1 MAEIREVSPLPN
13 IVSMSRLGAVP
24 ILTIIFV
31 CWGSG
36 NIFPESWFW
45 WTALSIFSIGM
56 ATDALDGYL
65 ARKLDS
71 VTVFG
76 RMMDP
81 LIDKILIQSVLILLS
96 VSAWTSSL
104 VPYWAVILII
114 CRETLI
120 TGLRGYAEVQQIDFS
135 ASKLGKGKTMS
146 QTIAIIMILAGM
158 AIHGA
163 SMQEMLYSEI
173 CYWAM
178 MVATTLTV
186 ISGIDYAIKLR
197 SAMS

>member
-1 MAEIREVSPLPN
+1 MSPWPN

-24 ILTIIFV
+24 ILIVIFV
-31 CWGSG
+31 YWGNG
-36 NIFPESWFW
+36 QFFPDPWFW
-45 WTALSIFSIGM
+45 WIVLGIFSTGM

-71 VTVFG
+71 VTIFG

-81 LIDKILIQSVLILLS
+81 LIDKILIQSMLILLS
-96 VSAWTSSL
+96 VSSWTSNL

-135 ASKLGKGKTMS
+135 ASRLGNGKTMS
-146 QTIAIIMILAGM
+146 QTIAIIMILAGL

-173 CYWAM
+173 CYWAIM
-178 MVATTLTV
+178 IATTLTV
-186 ISGIDYAIKLR
+186 ISGIDYAVKLR
-197 SAMS
+197 YAIN

>member
-13 IVSMSRLGAVP
+13 IVSISRLGAVP

-31 CWGSG
+31 CWGTG

-45 WTALSIFSIGM
+45 WASLSIFSIGM

-81 LIDKILIQSVLILLS
+81 LIDKILIQTMLILLAS
-96 VSAWTSSL
+96 LTWTSTL
-104 VPYWAVILII
+104 VPVWAVILILA
-114 CRETLI
+114 REVLI
-120 TGLRGYAEVQQIDFS
+120 TGLRGFAEVQKIDFS
-135 ASKLGKGKTMS
+135 ASNLGKGKTMS
-146 QTIAIIMILAGM
+146 QTIAIIMILGGFAVHGSSM
-158 AIHGA
+158 A
-163 SMQEMLYSEI
+163 EMVYADI
-173 CYWAM
+173 CFW
-178 MVATTLTV
+178 MVMIATTLTL
-186 ISGIDYAIKLR
+186 ISGLDYIVKLR
-197 SAMS
+197 KAVV

>member
-1 MAEIREVSPLPN
+1 MEEVRKVSPWPN
-13 IVSMSRLGAVP
+13 IVSMSRLVAVP
-24 ILTIIFV
+24 ILIVIFV
-31 CWGSG
+31 FLGDQQ
-36 NIFPESWFW
+36 IFPDPWFW
-45 WTALSIFSIGM
+45 WVVLGIFSTGM
-56 ATDALDGYL
+56 ATDAIDGYL

-71 VTVFG
+71 VTIFG
-76 RMMDP
+76 RMIDP
-81 LIDKILIQSVLILLS
+81 LIDKILIQSMLILLS
-96 VSAWTSSL
+96 MSTWTSTL

-146 QTIAIIMILAGM
+146 QTIAIIMILAGL

-163 SMQEMLYSEI
+163 SMEEMLYSEI
-173 CYWAM
+173 CYWSIM
-178 MVATTLTV
+178 IATTLTV

-197 SAMS
+197 SAMN

>member
-1 MAEIREVSPLPN
+1 MDEVRKVSPWPN
-13 IVSMSRLGAVP
+13 IVRMSRLGAVP
-24 ILTIIFV
+24 ILIVIFV
-31 CWGSG
+31 YWGNG
-36 NIFPESWFW
+36 QFFPDPWFW
-45 WTALSIFSIGM
+45 WIVLGIFSTGM

-71 VTVFG
+71 VTIFG

-81 LIDKILIQSVLILLS
+81 LIDKILIQSMLILLS
-96 VSAWTSSL
+96 VSTWTSNL

-135 ASKLGKGKTMS
+135 ASRLGKGKTMS
-146 QTIAIIMILAGM
+146 QTIAIIMILAGL

-173 CYWAM
+173 CYWAIM
-178 MVATTLTV
+178 IATTLTV
-186 ISGIDYAIKLR
+186 ISGIDYAVKLR
-197 SAMS
+197 YAIN

>member
-31 CWGSG
+31 CWGTG

-45 WTALSIFSIGM
+45 WTSLSIFSIGM

-81 LIDKILIQSVLILLS
+81 LIDKILIQTMLILLAS
-96 VSAWTSSL
+96 STWTSTL
-104 VPYWAVILII
+104 VPVWAVILILA
-114 CRETLI
+114 REVLI
-120 TGLRGYAEVQQIDFS
+120 TGLRGFAEVQKIDFS
-135 ASKLGKGKTMS
+135 ASNLGKGKTMS
-146 QTIAIIMILAGM
+146 QTIAIIMILGGFAVHGSSM
-158 AIHGA
+158 A
-163 SMQEMLYSEI
+163 EMVYADI
-173 CYWAM
+173 CFW
-178 MVATTLTV
+178 MVMIATTLTL
-186 ISGIDYAIKLR
+186 ISGLDYIVKLR
-197 SAMS
+197 KAIV

>member
-1 MAEIREVSPLPN
+1 MSPWPN

-24 ILTIIFV
+24 ILIVIFV
-31 CWGSG
+31 YWGNG
-36 NIFPESWFW
+36 QFFPDPRFW
-45 WTALSIFSIGM
+45 WIVLGIFSTGM

-71 VTVFG
+71 VTIFG

-81 LIDKILIQSVLILLS
+81 LIDKILIQSMLILLS
-96 VSAWTSSL
+96 VSTWTSNL

-135 ASKLGKGKTMS
+135 ASRLGKGKTMS
-146 QTIAIIMILAGM
+146 QTIAIIMILAGL

-173 CYWAM
+173 CYWAIM
-178 MVATTLTV
+178 IATTLTV
-186 ISGIDYAIKLR
+186 ISGIDYAVKLR
-197 SAMS
+197 YAIN

>member
-1 MAEIREVSPLPN
+1 MDEVRKVSPWPN
-13 IVSMSRLGAVP
+13 IVSMSRLGTVP
-24 ILTIIFV
+24 ILIVIFV
-31 CWGSG
+31 CWGDEQ
-36 NIFPESWFW
+36 IFPDSWFW
-45 WTALSIFSIGM
+45 WIVLGIFSIGM

-71 VTVFG
+71 VTIFG

-81 LIDKILIQSVLILLS
+81 LIDKILIQSVLILLC
-96 VSAWTSSL
+96 VSSWTSSL

-146 QTIAIIMILAGM
+146 QTIAIVMILAGM
-158 AIHGA
+158 AIHGV

-178 MVATTLTV
+178 MIATTLTV

>member
-1 MAEIREVSPLPN
+1 
-13 IVSMSRLGAVP
+13 MSRLGAVA
-24 ILTIIFV
+24 IRIVIFFY
-31 CWGSG
+31 WGNG
-36 NIFPESWFW
+36 QFFPDPWFW
-45 WTALSIFSIGM
+45 WIALVIFSTGM

-71 VTVFG
+71 VTIFG

-81 LIDKILIQSVLILLS
+81 LIDKILIQSMLILLS
-96 VSAWTSSL
+96 VSTWTSNL

-114 CRETLI
+114 SRETMV

-135 ASKLGKGKTMS
+135 ASRLGKGKTMS
-146 QTIAIIMILAGM
+146 QTIAIIMILAGL

-173 CYWAM
+173 CYWAIM
-178 MVATTLTV
+178 IATTLTI
-186 ISGIDYAIKLR
+186 ISGIDYALKLR
-197 SAMS
+197 YAINHSSNQ

>member
-1 MAEIREVSPLPN
+1 MDEVRTVSPWPN

-24 ILTIIFV
+24 FLIIIFV
-31 CWGSG
+31 CWG
-36 NIFPESWFW
+36 NNDTFPETWFW
-45 WTALSIFSIGM
+45 WTFLGIFGVGM

-81 LIDKILIQSVLILLS
+81 LIDKVLIQSTLILLA
-96 VSAWTSSL
+96 VSSWTSSL
-104 VPYWAVILII
+104 VPFWAVILII

-146 QTIAIIMILAGM
+146 QTIAIIMILGEM
-158 AIHGA
+158 AVHGP
-163 SMQEMLYSEI
+163 SMIDMFYSEI
-173 CYWAM
+173 CYWAIIL
-178 MVATTLTV
+178 ATTLTI
-186 ISGIDYAIKLR
+186 ISGLDYAIKLR
-197 SAMS
+197 SSMN

>member
-31 CWGSG
+31 CWGTG

-45 WTALSIFSIGM
+45 WASLSIFSIGM

-81 LIDKILIQSVLILLS
+81 LIDKILIQTMLILLAS
-96 VSAWTSSL
+96 STWTSTL
-104 VPYWAVILII
+104 VPVWAVILILA
-114 CRETLI
+114 REVLI
-120 TGLRGYAEVQQIDFS
+120 TGLRGFAEVQKIDFS
-135 ASKLGKGKTMS
+135 ASNLGKGKTMS
-146 QTIAIIMILAGM
+146 QTIAIIMILGGFAVHGSSM
-158 AIHGA
+158 A
-163 SMQEMLYSEI
+163 EMVYADI
-173 CYWAM
+173 CFW
-178 MVATTLTV
+178 MVMIATTLTL
-186 ISGIDYAIKLR
+186 ISGLDYIVKLR
-197 SAMS
+197 KAVV

>member
-1 MAEIREVSPLPN
+1 
-13 IVSMSRLGAVP
+13 MSRLGAVP
-24 ILTIIFV
+24 VLIAIFV
-31 CWGSG
+31 CWG
-36 NIFPESWFW
+36 NEQNFPDSWFW
-45 WTALSIFSIGM
+45 WIVLGIFSIGM

-71 VTVFG
+71 VTIFG

-81 LIDKILIQSVLILLS
+81 LIDKILIQSVLILLC
-96 VSAWTSSL
+96 VSSWTSSL

-146 QTIAIIMILAGM
+146 QTIAIVMILAGM
-158 AIHGA
+158 AIHGV

-178 MVATTLTV
+178 MIATTLTV

>member
-31 CWGSG
+31 CWGTG

-45 WTALSIFSIGM
+45 WASLSIFSIGM

-81 LIDKILIQSVLILLS
+81 LIDKILIQTMLILLAS
-96 VSAWTSSL
+96 STWTSTL
-104 VPYWAVILII
+104 VPVWAVILILA
-114 CRETLI
+114 REVLI
-120 TGLRGYAEVQQIDFS
+120 TGLRGFAEVQKIDFS
-135 ASKLGKGKTMS
+135 ASNLGKGKTMS
-146 QTIAIIMILAGM
+146 QTIAIIMILGGFAVHGSSM
-158 AIHGA
+158 A
-163 SMQEMLYSEI
+163 EMVYADI
-173 CYWAM
+173 CFWM
-178 MVATTLTV
+178 VMVATTLTL
-186 ISGIDYAIKLR
+186 ISGLDYIVKLR
-197 SAMS
+197 KAVV

>member
-76 RMMDP
+76 RMIDP
-81 LIDKILIQSVLILLS
+81 LIDKILIQTMLILLAS
-96 VSAWTSSL
+96 SAWTSEL
-104 VPYWAVILII
+104 VPVWAVILILA
-114 CRETLI
+114 REVLI
-120 TGLRGYAEVQQIDFS
+120 TGLRGFAEVQKIDFS
-135 ASKLGKGKTMS
+135 ASNLGKGKTMS
-146 QTIAIIMILAGM
+146 QTIAIIMILGGLAV
-158 AIHGA
+158 HGS
-163 SMQEMLYSEI
+163 SMSEMIYADI
-173 CYWAM
+173 CFW
-178 MVATTLTV
+178 MVMIATTLTL
-186 ISGIDYAIKLR
+186 ISGLDYIIKLR
-197 SAMS
+197 KAVA

>member
-1 MAEIREVSPLPN
+1 MDEGKTVSPWPN

-24 ILTIIFV
+24 ILIVIFV
-31 CWGSG
+31 CW
-36 NIFPESWFW
+36 NNNDVFPNPWFW
-45 WTALSIFSIGM
+45 WVILAIFSIGM

-71 VTVFG
+71 VSVFG

-81 LIDKILIQSVLILLS
+81 LIDKVLIQSMLILLT
-96 VSAWTSSL
+96 VSSWTSSL
-104 VPYWAVILII
+104 VPFWAVILII

-135 ASKLGKGKTMS
+135 ASKLGKGKTLS

-158 AIHGA
+158 AIHGS
-163 SMQEMLYSEI
+163 SMADMLYAEI
-173 CYWAM
+173 CYWGIM
-178 MVATTLTV
+178 IATVLTV
-186 ISGIDYAIKLR
+186 ISGLDYAIKLR
-197 SAMS
+197 KAMN

>member
-1 MAEIREVSPLPN
+1 M
-13 IVSMSRLGAVP
+13 
-24 ILTIIFV
+24 
-31 CWGSG
+31 
-36 NIFPESWFW
+36 
-45 WTALSIFSIGM
+45 
-56 ATDALDGYL
+56 
-65 ARKLDS
+65 
-71 VTVFG
+71 
-76 RMMDP
+76 
-81 LIDKILIQSVLILLS
+81 
-96 VSAWTSSL
+96 
-104 VPYWAVILII
+104 
-114 CRETLI
+114 I

>member
-1 MAEIREVSPLPN
+1 MDEVRKVSPWPN

-24 ILTIIFV
+24 ILIVIFV
-31 CWGSG
+31 YWGNG
-36 NIFPESWFW
+36 QFFPDPWFW
-45 WTALSIFSIGM
+45 WIVLGIFSTGM

-71 VTVFG
+71 VTIFG

-81 LIDKILIQSVLILLS
+81 LIDKILIQSMLILLS
-96 VSAWTSSL
+96 VSTWTSNL

-114 CRETLI
+114 SRETMV

-135 ASKLGKGKTMS
+135 ASRLGKGKTMS
-146 QTIAIIMILAGM
+146 QTIAIIMILAGL

-173 CYWAM
+173 CYWAIM
-178 MVATTLTV
+178 IATTLTV
-186 ISGIDYAIKLR
+186 ISGIDYAVKLR
-197 SAMS
+197 YAIN

>member
-31 CWGSG
+31 CWGSE

-76 RMMDP
+76 RMIDP
-81 LIDKILIQSVLILLS
+81 LIDKILIQTMLILLAS
-96 VSAWTSSL
+96 SAWTSEL
-104 VPYWAVILII
+104 VPVWAVILILA
-114 CRETLI
+114 REVLI
-120 TGLRGYAEVQQIDFS
+120 TGLRGFAEVQKIDFS
-135 ASKLGKGKTMS
+135 ASNLGKGKTMS
-146 QTIAIIMILAGM
+146 QTIAIIMILGGLAV
-158 AIHGA
+158 HGS
-163 SMQEMLYSEI
+163 SMSEMIYADI
-173 CYWAM
+173 CFWM
-178 MVATTLTV
+178 VMVATTLTL
-186 ISGIDYAIKLR
+186 ISGLDYIVKLR
-197 SAMS
+197 KAVA

>member
-1 MAEIREVSPLPN
+1 MTDFSLSKINEK
-13 IVSMSRLGAVP
+13 IVKDSKFIPKLK
-24 ILTIIFV
+24 
-31 CWGSG
+31 
-36 NIFPESWFW
+36 ESI
-45 WTALSIFSIGM
+45 SQVIVGQNE
-56 ATDALDGYL
+56 
-65 ARKLDS
+65 
-71 VTVFG
+71 
-76 RMMDP
+76 
-81 LIDKILIQSVLILLS
+81 LIDKILIQSVLILLC
-96 VSAWTSSL
+96 VSSWTSSL

-146 QTIAIIMILAGM
+146 QTIAIVMILAGM
-158 AIHGA
+158 AIHGV

-178 MVATTLTV
+178 MIATTLTV